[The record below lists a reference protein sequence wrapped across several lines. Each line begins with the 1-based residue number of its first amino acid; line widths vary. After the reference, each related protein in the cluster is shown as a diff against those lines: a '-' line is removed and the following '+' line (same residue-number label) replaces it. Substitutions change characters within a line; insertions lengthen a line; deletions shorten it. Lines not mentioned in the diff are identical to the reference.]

1 MSKLPLGSKLGH
13 KIVPIELGPAQAVFK
28 IKDAHVPVGEHL
40 GHILGRVLGTKLGQ
54 AQNVN

>member
-13 KIVPIELGPAQAVFK
+13 KIVPIESGLSKQCE
-28 IKDAHVPVGEHL
+28 IEDARVPVGEHL
-40 GHILGRVLGTKLGQ
+40 GHVLGRVLGTKLGQ